1 MEIAAVPLFHDEQF
15 YLLQNFVRRY
25 CFSMSKFTLTRLL
38 AKISTFSLRVDAL
51 RTLQVC
57 RKQREE
63 SREGKEVGKKWSID
77 TDIIPLL
84 PKHCPLTLL
93 PCFPFFHPLSWLCL
107 ASYKLFSSPWWQE
120 TQISSTLKSL
130 SLSLSPSIYFL
141 VLACGFAFFI
151 IIIRN
156 SGFVVGWY
164 ARTYINT
171 RLALCSQARQS
182 WWNFNLVSLFQVKK
196 QWRVWT

>member
-1 MEIAAVPLFHDEQF
+1 MEIAAVPVFQDEQF
-15 YLLQNFVRRY
+15 YLSQNFVRRY

-107 ASYKLFSSPWWQE
+107 SSYILFSSPWWQE

-130 SLSLSPSIYFL
+130 SLSPPWFISLFLLVGLLFLLLLLETL
-141 VLACGFAFFI
+141 VLLLDDT
-151 IIIRN
+151 
-156 SGFVVGWY
+156 
-164 ARTYINT
+164 RTHI
-171 RLALCSQARQS
+171 
-182 WWNFNLVSLFQVKK
+182 
-196 QWRVWT
+196 

>member
-15 YLLQNFVRRY
+15 YLSQNFVRRY

-51 RTLQVC
+51 RTLQVR

-84 PKHCPLTLL
+84 PKHCPLTLS

-130 SLSLSPSIYFL
+130 SLSPSIYFL

-156 SGFVVGWY
+156 SGFVVGW
-164 ARTYINT
+164 
-171 RLALCSQARQS
+171 
-182 WWNFNLVSLFQVKK
+182 
-196 QWRVWT
+196 